1 MTNTM
6 RKLGRTALAGVAVAG
21 LSFATTA
28 LASAVGPDQPGA
40 PTEGTLTIHK
50 YAGSPTGAPNDGT
63 ELDPADFSDRDLLG
77 GVEFTAT
84 RVGAWTDNAGT
95 LECVAIDLTD
105 PAGWDAAESVLGA
118 GAAGEIV
125 DQALAVAGDLCATS
139 DVYVDTTG
147 DGSTEPLGLLT
158 WTLPVGL
165 YHVEETDPGENNIV
179 QEATPFFVTIPLPT
193 VTGEGDAAVYDW
205 NYNVHVYPKNQIIQQ
220 PQKVISDRPADLVT
234 GSEVTWTITGTVPSL
249 NGEDVAFTDAVLR
262 DKLNDRLTYSSST
275 VTVGGVVV
283 YSDVDDTTV
292 DVADIVALSTDVDD
306 DHALWTLTAPAGL
319 DFLLANQGAEIVIT
333 LNTQVTGVGEITN
346 GGDGV
351 NNPADFT
358 FNETTVPTTMPYT
371 YWGQL
376 AILKVDESNPATVLA
391 NAEFAVVELPAGTDE
406 CVADLGEQETVATG
420 DSDENGVVQWFD
432 SGDSPLGSPL
442 NLWVANSDTQ
452 LDNPTK
458 DYCVY
463 ETQAPAGYT
472 ATDVQQ
478 VTINAGDLTE
488 ASDLVWENPQK
499 DGPGLPVTG
508 GAGTIL
514 MSLGGLALVGLGVG
528 TVLLARKRNHA
539 VA

>member
-21 LSFATTA
+21 ISFATTA
-28 LASAVGPDQPGA
+28 VASAVGPDQDGA

-63 ELDPADFSDRDLLG
+63 ELTGADVPDSDLLG
-77 GVEFTAT
+77 GVGFTAT

-118 GAAGEIV
+118 GATGAIV
-125 DQALAVAGDLCATS
+125 DQAAAAAGDLCATTAE
-139 DVYVDTTG
+139 VTGTTNN
-147 DGSTEPLGLLT
+147 DEGSPSFGQLTWNLDLGL
-158 WTLPVGL
+158 
-165 YHVEETDPGENNIV
+165 YYVEETAPGDNNIIEV
-179 QEATPFFVTIPLPT
+179 ATPFFVTIPLPT

-205 NYNVHVYPKNQIIQQ
+205 NYNVHVYPKNQIIEQ
-220 PQKVISDRPADLVT
+220 PQKEISERPADLVT
-234 GSEVTWTITGTVPSL
+234 GSEVTWTITGVVPTL
-249 NGEDVAFTDAVLR
+249 NGAGETFTDAVLR
-262 DKLNDRLTYSSST
+262 DKLNDRLTYSSSI

-283 YSDVDDTTV
+283 YSDDSTPVDEDG
-292 DVADIVALSTDVDD
+292 IVGLSTDADG
-306 DHALWTLTAPAGL
+306 DHALWTFTDPAGL
-319 DFLLANQGAEIVIT
+319 AFLHDNQGEDIVIT

-346 GGDGV
+346 GGDGE

-358 FNETTVPTTMPYT
+358 FNGTTVPTTIPHT

-376 AILKVDESNPATVLA
+376 AISKVDESNPATVLA
-391 NAEFAVVELPAGTDE
+391 NAEFAVVELPAGATE
-406 CVADLGEQETVATG
+406 CVADLGEQPTVATG
-420 DSDENGVVQWFD
+420 VSDDEGVVQWTTSSD
-432 SGDSPLGSPL
+432 SGVSPLG
-442 NLWVANSDTQ
+442 LWVANSNNELTD
-452 LDNPTK
+452 PAK

-472 ATDVQQ
+472 ATGVRL
-478 VTINAGDLTE
+478 VTISAGDLTTD
-488 ASDLVWENPQK
+488 SDLVWENPQK